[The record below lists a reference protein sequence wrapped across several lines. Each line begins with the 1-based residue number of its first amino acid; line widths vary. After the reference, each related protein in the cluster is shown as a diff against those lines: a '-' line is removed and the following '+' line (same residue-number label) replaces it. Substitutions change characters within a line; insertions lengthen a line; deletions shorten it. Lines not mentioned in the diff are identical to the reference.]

1 MGAAASASSLGD
13 GEKLAIFDAIA
24 ASPEALAAVAKLL
37 PASLPEAVEP
47 PPPASPRPAAAPAA
61 AADPGDASEESDED
75 DDGSDASSAG
85 ASSAPARDG
94 RGVSALWSIAGN
106 VPRRARRRRRGGDD
120 GGDDGGATVKVW
132 TAKHPGNVDLVRR
145 CIDGLPDWR
154 EPSAEARFGASCQ
167 IVWVSKAIDSIRA
180 TGKFETVA
188 GTLGPRQ
195 IISRFEGMRQGS
207 TRERNSQLQRLR
219 SRPFSTRFG

>member
-1 MGAAASASSLGD
+1 MTLRTGGARTAVGVHCCARATTSCARSDPSGPRCRDATSLW
-13 GEKLAIFDAIA
+13 
-24 ASPEALAAVAKLL
+24 
-37 PASLPEAVEP
+37 
-47 PPPASPRPAAAPAA
+47 
-61 AADPGDASEESDED
+61 
-75 DDGSDASSAG
+75 AG
-85 ASSAPARDG
+85 G
-94 RGVSALWSIAGN
+94 T
-106 VPRRARRRRRGGDD
+106 RRRQ
-120 GGDDGGATVKVW
+120 VW
-132 TAKHPGNVDLVRR
+132 TAKHPGNVDLVRK

-154 EPSAEARFGASCQ
+154 EEPRAEAKFGASCQ

-219 SRPFSTRFG
+219 SRPFSSRFG

>member
-37 PASLPEAVEP
+37 PASLPEAVAP
-47 PPPASPRPAAAPAA
+47 PPPASPRPAAPPA
-61 AADPGDASEESDED
+61 AADPGDAARRRP
-75 DDGSDASSAG
+75 DAA
-85 ASSAPARDG
+85 
-94 RGVSALWSIAGN
+94 VSALWSIAGN

-154 EPSAEARFGASCQ
+154 EEPRAEARFGASCQ